1 MEKRD
6 LSLMDSIMN
15 GIDQTDEWMDIQL
28 NDPGLKAAASQL
40 RRAMERAKAYLPKE
54 LYNELSDAQ
63 SGELAAHSDLA
74 ILYGMH
80 VAAVIQAVA
89 ANPSELTRFWE
100 ERKEVQA

>member
-6 LSLMDSIMN
+6 LSLMAGIMN

-63 SGELAAHSDLA
+63 SLSLIH
-74 ILYGMH
+74 I
-80 VAAVIQAVA
+80 
-89 ANPSELTRFWE
+89 SEPTRH
-100 ERKEVQA
+100 